1 MADNYNIKDAANSTI
16 AIAADELSAGVFSPR
31 VTPLHNGTDVSA
43 ANPLP
48 VNATVSGNVTVQDG
62 GNSLTVDGAV
72 AATQSGTWNLANIT
86 GSITLPTGAAT
97 SANQTTIIG
106 HIDGIEGLLTGISA
120 NTPALVGGKVPV
132 DVGSITISNLTLGN
146 VTIDNKA
153 NNPVPI
159 SDAGGSLTVDGSVGV
174 TGNVTVQDGGNSL
187 TVDGAVSITGA
198 LPTGSNTIGAVT
210 ISGTPSVTATISGT
224 PSVAISGA
232 LPTGANTIGAVTISG
247 TPNVTLTGTSN
258 VSVTS
263 LPALP
268 TGSNVIGSVNVNGTP
283 SVSIS
288 GTPAVSISGAL
299 PTGSNTIGAVTISGT
314 PSVSVSGALPTGANT
329 IGAVSITGALPTGA
343 NTIGAVTISGT
354 PSVNATIS
362 GTPSVS
368 ISGTPNVSITS
379 AIPTG
384 SNTIGNVGITAV
396 TPGTGATNLGKAED
410 AAHASG
416 DVGVMTLAVRNDAM
430 NSLVN
435 ANGDYAP
442 LMVNQDGHLVIYNY
456 DISASVSLLDAIQG
470 RSVTIDNNIDSLTKS
485 EDAAHSS
492 GDKGIMSLA
501 VRKDTAGSFANAD
514 GDYVPLQ
521 VDANG
526 SLRVNVTASTA
537 SGGGGTQYDED
548 TAHTSGDK
556 GTMALAVRKDT
567 AAALAGTDGDYIPLI
582 VDNAGKLWVNTG
594 SVTIDSSSP
603 VSVAGN
609 LAVVSAEFTRPS
621 DTTAY
626 AVGDVVASSTSAAAP
641 LQISG
646 CARVNAG
653 SGYIVGVELIAD
665 QKSITPAFRVHVFN
679 AAPTQSNDNAAHR
692 LLYADASKRVA
703 EIVLSAMSTPSDTTN
718 STCSRIFD
726 GNARI
731 PFVCAAGT
739 TTLWFVFE
747 TLTAF
752 TPANGG
758 KFTLRLLIDRN

>member
-1 MADNYNIKDAANSTI
+1 MPDNYTVKNASGDVVT
-16 AIAADELSAGVFSPR
+16 IAADEVSTGVFSNR
-31 VTPLHNGTDVSA
+31 ITPLHNGTDVSTG
-43 ANPLP
+43 NPLP
-48 VNATVSGNVTVQDG
+48 VNATVSSNVTVQDG
-62 GNSLTVDGAV
+62 GNSLTVDGTV
-72 AATQSGTWNLANIT
+72 AATQSGTWNLGNIT

-97 SANQTTIIG
+97 EAKQDTLIG
-106 HIDGIEGLLTGISA
+106 HVDSVEAHLANISA
-120 NTPALVGGKVPV
+120 NTPALVDGKVPV

-146 VTIDNKA
+146 VTVDNTA
-153 NNPVPI
+153 NNPVPV
-159 SDAGGSLTVDGSVGV
+159 SDAGGSLTVDGSVGI

-210 ISGTPSVTATISGT
+210 ISGTPAVSVSGT
-224 PSVAISGA
+224 P
-232 LPTGANTIGAVTISG
+232 T
-247 TPNVTLTGTSN
+247 
-258 VSVTS
+258 
-263 LPALP
+263 
-268 TGSNVIGSVNVNGTP
+268 
-283 SVSIS
+283 VSIS
-288 GTPAVSISGAL
+288 GTPAVSI
-299 PTGSNTIGAVTISGT
+299 TGG
-314 PSVSVSGALPTGANT
+314 
-329 IGAVSITGALPTGA
+329 LPTGA

-354 PSVNATIS
+354 PSVSAGITGNVTVQDGGNS
-362 GTPSVS
+362 LTVDGSVS
-368 ISGTPNVSITS
+368 ITGALPAGTNNIGDVDVLSLPPLP
-379 AIPTG
+379 AG
-384 SNTIGNVGITAV
+384 SNAIGTVGV
-396 TPGTGATNLGKAED
+396 TSLPALPAGTNNIGDVDILSVIPGTGATNLGKAED
-410 AAHASG
+410 AAHTSGDVGVMILAVRNDDMDSIVSADGDYAPLQVNSEGHLAVYDINTAPLTGQIDTIQGLAATIDNNLQSLTKTEDAAHASG
-416 DVGVMTLAVRNDAM
+416 DKGVMTLAVR
-430 NSLVN
+430 
-435 ANGDYAP
+435 
-442 LMVNQDGHLVIYNY
+442 
-456 DISASVSLLDAIQG
+456 
-470 RSVTIDNNIDSLTKS
+470 
-485 EDAAHSS
+485 
-492 GDKGIMSLA
+492 
-501 VRKDTAGSFANAD
+501 KDVAGSFAATD

-521 VDANG
+521 VDADG
-526 SLRVNVTASTA
+526 SLRVNVTAGGS

-548 TAHTSGDK
+548 TAHEAGEK
-556 GTMALAVRKDT
+556 LTMAGVVRKDT
-567 AAALAGTDGDYIPLI
+567 AASLVGADNDRTSLI

-594 SVTIDSSSP
+594 NVTIDSASP
-603 VSVAGN
+603 VTVAGS
-609 LAVVSAEFTRPS
+609 LAVVSGEFTRPA

-626 AVGDVVASSTSAAAP
+626 AIGDVVANSTSAAAP

-646 CARVNAG
+646 CARVNGG